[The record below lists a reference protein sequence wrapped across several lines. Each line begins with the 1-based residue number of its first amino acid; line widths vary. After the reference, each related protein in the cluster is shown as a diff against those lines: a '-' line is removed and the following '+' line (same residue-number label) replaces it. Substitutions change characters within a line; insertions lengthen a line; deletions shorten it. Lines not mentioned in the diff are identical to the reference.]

1 MKLRTACV
9 LIPLALLAGV
19 AGWRLLES
27 MQAARGP
34 SALPQ
39 VSPEVLTSGGPGRV
53 AHEKVETIPAL
64 AGLAGTKVTTP
75 AEVREVLQATRSAKT
90 ADRGELVDAALRATD
105 PLVAGNAALAL
116 GRLRAFHG
124 DDELLALVSD
134 SRERVRQDA
143 VRACGLDGDAS
154 SLPTLE
160 RALEQG
166 DATLRPLV
174 LEALGEIGGEHA
186 LALIQ
191 RVADDEA
198 ASRTERV
205 FARAALKRAQDGGKR
220 GPRLILGAPNLESR
234 ALRGVH
240 GPTPPN
246 QPSSR

>member
-1 MKLRTACV
+1 MKLRTACL
-9 LIPLALLAGV
+9 LIPLAYLAGV
-19 AGWRLLES
+19 GGWRLLEGL
-27 MQAARGP
+27 QAERGP
-34 SALPQ
+34 RALAQ
-39 VSPEVLTSGGPGRV
+39 VPSEVRTSGGSERV
-53 AHEKVETIPAL
+53 AHETMETSPAL
-64 AGLAGTKVTTP
+64 TGLAERTVTTP
-75 AEVREVLQATRSAKT
+75 AEVREVLQATRSATT
-90 ADRGELVDAALRATD
+90 ADRGELVDAALHATD

-124 DDELLALVSD
+124 DDALLALVSD
-134 SRERVRQDA
+134 PRERVRQDA

-205 FARAALKRAQDGGKR
+205 FARAALKRAQDGG
-220 GPRLILGAPNLESR
+220 
-234 ALRGVH
+234 
-240 GPTPPN
+240 
-246 QPSSR
+246 